1 MTLILLLLNYVS
13 VKASSKVVSTLAIA
27 KFIGMGIII
36 IGGIVRLIQGDDV
49 GIYNFNHA
57 FEQED
62 LAGISFTQIGL
73 ALYQGLWAYDGWV
86 NLTSITEEVK
96 DSKRNVPLA
105 IIISVPL
112 VMVFYVLVNIA
123 YLSGKILES
132 ILKFCLCCLQKRL
145 HVSRHHYFV
154 FCLYIGKN
162 FIIVQGAL
170 RTILYAVVPISV
182 EHWGG

>member
-1 MTLILLLLNYVS
+1 M
-13 VKASSKVVSTLAIA
+13 VSTLAIA

-132 ILKFCLCCLQKRL
+132 IFKILFVLFAETIAWFAAPLFCF
-145 HVSRHHYFV
+145 FV
-154 FCLYIGKN
+154 YI
-162 FIIVQGAL
+162 
-170 RTILYAVVPISV
+170 
-182 EHWGG
+182 